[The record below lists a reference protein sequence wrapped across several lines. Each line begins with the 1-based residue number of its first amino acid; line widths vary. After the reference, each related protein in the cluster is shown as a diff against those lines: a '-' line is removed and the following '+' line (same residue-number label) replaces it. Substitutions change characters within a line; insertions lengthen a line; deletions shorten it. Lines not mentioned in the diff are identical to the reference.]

1 MSSKSFYRDHG
12 KDIDEQV
19 KVYKAHG
26 EKHDIKLDKCPHK
39 DVKLK
44 GNTLRCKC
52 GAAWSGARIA
62 DLYEL
67 LIGGKYVG

>member
-12 KDIDEQV
+12 KDVIDQV
-19 KVYKAHG
+19 KTYKAHE
-26 EKHDIKLDKCPHK
+26 EKQEIKLTKCPHK
-39 DVKLK
+39 DVKFE

-62 DLYEL
+62 DLYEK
-67 LIGGKYVG
+67 LIGGKYVR